1 VNGQEASAM
10 ITRRSLLKLSAGLS
24 VAGLAAPLWANTT
37 PSTQRYLLLIELH
50 GGNDSLNMCIPHN
63 QEAYYKG
70 RPSLA
75 IPKDQH
81 IILSPE
87 VALNSVMSPLENIW
101 AAGELAVIPGV
112 GYPEPNRSHFR
123 SIEIWD
129 TASNSDEYLSDGW
142 LSESL
147 RQVPLHEHLAA
158 HGIVIGR
165 NPAPLMGEGLKTLV
179 MRNQAS
185 FIRESKQLDN
195 ILASTEN
202 PTLRHLLSVH
212 KDARRG
218 GEILRAGFEQAKK
231 ETNKDK
237 GKKSNADRFL
247 VDLNEAAALIQAG
260 YGAPVIKVALSGFD
274 THFNQKNQHQVLLK
288 TLAQGLA
295 NIRSTLTESGHW
307 DQTLVMTYSEFGRRV
322 GENGSQGTD
331 HGTAATHLMAG
342 GQINGSIKTAMPS
355 LNDLV
360 DKDLQYNE
368 DFRSLYASV
377 IDQWLGLPLGQDYQK
392 YKQIPLFS

>member
-1 VNGQEASAM
+1 M
-10 ITRRSLLKLSAGLS
+10 ITRRQMLKLSAGLS
-24 VAGLAAPLWANTT
+24 VAGLSMPLAVPAWATN
-37 PSTQRYLLLIELH
+37 PDKPRYLILIELH

-63 QEAYYKG
+63 QEGYYAA

-87 VALNSVMSPLENIW
+87 LALNGVMSSLENLW
-101 AAGELAVIPGV
+101 AAGELAIIPGV

-147 RQVPLHEHLAA
+147 KQVTLDEHLAA

-185 FIRESKQLDN
+185 FIRESKQLDK
-195 ILASTEN
+195 ILTSTEN
-202 PTLRHLLSVH
+202 PTLRHLINVH

-218 GEILRAGFEQAKK
+218 GEVLRMGFESAKK
-231 ETNKDK
+231 EASKDK

-247 VDLNEAAALIQAG
+247 VDVQEAAAIIQAG
-260 YGAPVIKVALSGFD
+260 YGAPVIKLALSGFD
-274 THFNQKNQHQVLLK
+274 THFNQKTQHQKLLK
-288 TLAQGLA
+288 SLAQGIAQLRA
-295 NIRSTLTESGHW
+295 SLTESGHW

-331 HGTAATHLMAG
+331 HGTAATHFMVGGKVAG
-342 GQINGSIKTAMPS
+342 GIKSVVPS
-355 LNDLV
+355 VTDLV
-360 DKDLQYNE
+360 DKDLQYHQ
-368 DFRSLYASV
+368 DFRALYASV
-377 IDQWLGLPLGQDYQK
+377 TEQWLGLPLSSHYQR
-392 YKQIPLFS
+392 YKQIPLLS

>member
-1 VNGQEASAM
+1 M
-10 ITRRSLLKLSAGLS
+10 ITRRQMLKLSAGLS
-24 VAGLAAPLWANTT
+24 VAGLSMPLAVPAWATN
-37 PSTQRYLLLIELH
+37 PDKPRYLILIELH

-63 QEAYYKG
+63 QEGYYAA

-87 VALNSVMSPLENIW
+87 LALNGVMSPLENLW
-101 AAGELAVIPGV
+101 AAGELAIIPGV

-147 RQVPLHEHLAA
+147 KQVTLDEHLAA

-185 FIRESKQLDN
+185 FIRESKQLDK

-202 PTLRHLLSVH
+202 PTLRHLLNVH

-218 GEILRAGFEQAKK
+218 GEVLRMGFENAKK
-231 ETNKDK
+231 EANKDK

-247 VDLNEAAALIQAG
+247 VDVQEAAAIIQAG
-260 YGAPVIKVALSGFD
+260 YGAPVIKLALSGFD
-274 THFNQKNQHQVLLK
+274 THFNQKTQHQKLLK
-288 TLAQGLA
+288 SLAQGIAQLRA
-295 NIRSTLTESGHW
+295 SLTESGHW
-307 DQTLVMTYSEFGRRV
+307 DQTLVMTY
-322 GENGSQGTD
+322 
-331 HGTAATHLMAG
+331 
-342 GQINGSIKTAMPS
+342 
-355 LNDLV
+355 
-360 DKDLQYNE
+360 
-368 DFRSLYASV
+368 
-377 IDQWLGLPLGQDYQK
+377 
-392 YKQIPLFS
+392 